1 MLRIQEKYIA
11 AARQKQCVALLDA
24 AQRFLTD
31 DFKAQHPEYMSLH
44 RLYSRWA
51 KESLTEAPTVALI
64 RDAYFMQTGDNAPQ
78 FLDWS

>member
-24 AQRFLTD
+24 AHRFLEYAMED
-31 DFKAQHPEYMSLH
+31 KYSEYMSLH
-44 RLYSRWA
+44 RLYKRWA